1 MKTIEIHIKN
11 DKHLFDQTIEINETK
26 KEIKILVGIGML
38 KINNYISQFGSEIKM
53 LKFY

>member
-1 MKTIEIHIKN
+1 MTKITN

-38 KINNYISQFGSEIKM
+38 N
-53 LKFY
+53 